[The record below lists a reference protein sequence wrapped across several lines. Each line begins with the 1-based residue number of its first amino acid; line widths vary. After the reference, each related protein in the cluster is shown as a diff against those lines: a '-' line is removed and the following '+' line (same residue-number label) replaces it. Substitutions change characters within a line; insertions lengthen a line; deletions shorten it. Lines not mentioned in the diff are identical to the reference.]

1 MRSLAPLTAL
11 GSTQL
16 TELYAAC
23 NKISAIE
30 SLGHLSNLQ
39 LLELG
44 GNRVRVIEGGWAGGQ
59 ASGGQGVRGQG
70 VP

>member
-1 MRSLAPLTAL
+1 VRSLAPLSGL

-30 SLGHLSNLQ
+30 SLEHLSNLQ

-44 GNRVRVIEGGWAGGQ
+44 GNRMRAIEGEWLGGWTK
-59 ASGGQGVRGQG
+59 
-70 VP
+70 